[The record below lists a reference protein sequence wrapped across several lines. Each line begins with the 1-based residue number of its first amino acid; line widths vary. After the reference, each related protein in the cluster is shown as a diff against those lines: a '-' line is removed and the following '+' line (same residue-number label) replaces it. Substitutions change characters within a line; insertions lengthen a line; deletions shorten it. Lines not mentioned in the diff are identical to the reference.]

1 VTQYSSDE
9 EEGEDGQRP
18 TSRGNAPAKKS
29 PAFNGAAFAEVVRAT
44 IKANEIAAA
53 SAKPQ

>member
-1 VTQYSSDE
+1 MTQHSSDE

-18 TSRGNAPAKKS
+18 TSRSGAHAKKS
-29 PAFNGAAFAEVVRAT
+29 PSFNGAAFAEVVRAT